1 MISVVIAT
9 YNGEKYIT
17 DQLESIAAQTVLPDE
32 IVIVDDC
39 SSDTTLKL
47 ITEFAAQT
55 GIIVKTV
62 VNLHNLG
69 STKSFERAITLSSG
83 DIIFFADQDDFWVK
97 NKIERFMKEFENNS
111 VALVF
116 SDGIIADSNLN
127 DLNLTNWQK
136 IHITSERAGILQ
148 SDDAFLL
155 LSHKNFVTGAAM
167 AVRREVALAAL
178 PILEHNWHDEWITL
192 IAYCLGDIKAV
203 SEKLFYY
210 RQHDNQQ
217 VGVLKKAPKRSI
229 FSFEYII
236 DHFHQVKR
244 GGRINQKVKKYDI
257 LLSYVKQNKST
268 KEKALT
274 LIESCKSFYS
284 TRSNSFSK
292 PRLLRIMTLL
302 KLLFKGDYH
311 SWSSRPFEEFFY
323 DLLANK
329 R

>member
-9 YNGEKYIT
+9 YNGEQYIVE
-17 DQLESIAAQTVLPDE
+17 QLKSITAQTLLPDE
-32 IVIVDDC
+32 IIIVDDF
-39 SSDTTLKL
+39 SSDETVNL
-47 ITEFAAQT
+47 INDFAKQSKVP
-55 GIIVKTV
+55 VKTYI
-62 VNLHNLG
+62 NDKNIG
-69 STKSFERAITLSSG
+69 SNKSFERAITLASG
-83 DIIFFADQDDFWVK
+83 DIIFFSDQDDFWVQ
-97 NKIERFMKEFENNS
+97 NKVELIMKEFENNS
-111 VALVF
+111 VVLVF
-116 SDGIIADSNLN
+116 SDGIICDSSLK
-127 DLNLTNWQK
+127 DLNITNWQK
-136 IHITSERAGILQ
+136 IHITPARVKLLQ
-148 SDDAFLL
+148 SDDAFLI

-244 GGRINQKVKKYDI
+244 VGRINQKVKKYDI